1 LTQRLLDPVE
11 RTSEI
16 LFGLIMVLTF
26 TSSISVAAGGREET
40 REILI
45 DALACNFAW
54 GLVDGVMFL
63 MSRFIEQARNLA
75 TLRAIGDARSPA
87 VAHRLILDGLPPLVS
102 ATLSTSEI
110 ESLRQ
115 RLSAQVEEHRSVRIT
130 THDVVAAVAVFLL
143 VFLST
148 FPVAVPFL
156 IVRNPL
162 TALRL
167 SNAVALV
174 MLFITGW
181 SLGTYGG
188 RPGWRAGL
196 GVMAIG
202 LVLVAIT
209 IALGG

>member
-1 LTQRLLDPVE
+1 LTQRFLDPVE

-54 GLVDGVMFL
+54 GLVDAVMFL
-63 MSRFIEQARNLA
+63 MNRFIERARNVA
-75 TLRAIGDARSPA
+75 TLRAISGAGSPA
-87 VAHRLILDGLPPLVS
+87 VAHRLIVDGLPPLVS

-115 RLSAQVEEHRSVRIT
+115 RLSQQGEAHRTVRIT
-130 THDVVAAVAVFLL
+130 THDVLAAVGVFLL

-148 FPVAVPFL
+148 FPVAIPFL
-156 IVRNPL
+156 IVRNPR

-167 SNAVALV
+167 SNAIALA

-181 SLGTYGG
+181 SLGTYAG
-188 RPGWRAGL
+188 RRGWRVGL

-202 LVLVAIT
+202 LVLVVIT

>member
-16 LFGLIMVLTF
+16 LFGIIMVLTF
-26 TSSISVAAGGREET
+26 TSSISVVQGGREET
-40 REILI
+40 REILVG
-45 DALACNFAW
+45 ALACNFAW
-54 GLVDGVMFL
+54 GLVDAVMFL
-63 MSRFIEQARNLA
+63 MSRFIERARNLA
-75 TLRAIGDARSPA
+75 TLRAIGGAPSPT

-102 ATLSTSEI
+102 ATLSASEV

-115 RLSAQVEEHRSVRIT
+115 RLREQGEAHRSVRMT
-130 THDVVAAVAVFLL
+130 TRDVVAAVGVFLL

-148 FPVAVPFL
+148 FPVVIPFL
-156 IVRNPL
+156 IVSNPV
-162 TALRL
+162 TALRA

-181 SLGTYGG
+181 SLGTYAG

-202 LVLVAIT
+202 LVLVVIT

>member
-26 TSSISVAAGGREET
+26 TSSISVAEGGREET
-40 REILI
+40 REILVG
-45 DALACNFAW
+45 ALACNFAW
-54 GLVDGVMFL
+54 GLVDAVMFL
-63 MSRFIEQARNLA
+63 MSRFIERARNLA
-75 TLRAIGDARSPA
+75 TLRAIGGARSPD
-87 VAHRLILDGLPPLVS
+87 VAHRVILDGLPPLVS
-102 ATLSTSEI
+102 ATLSTSEV

-115 RLSAQVEEHRSVRIT
+115 RLSKQGEEHRSVRIT
-130 THDVVAAVAVFLL
+130 TQDVAAAVGVFML

-148 FPVAVPFL
+148 LPVAIPFL

-181 SLGTYGG
+181 SLGTYAG